1 MRFLAFLAVV
11 PVAACAPNELSRFE
25 SPLFGRAPPP
35 LSPGAAEGSAQS
47 TKFPA
52 PMVSFTFDDGWAN
65 QDVAGAELVE
75 HGWRATYYIVPSW
88 LDTQDFM
95 SHDTVRSLS
104 TWHEIGAHTMTHP
117 DLEHLAPD
125 LVAYEMGSSQA
136 WLTNFLG
143 GNSVTSFASPFGDFN
158 DSVVEVAQKIF
169 SSHRTLGC
177 VVALA
182 NQDPNKL
189 PGCPV
194 HGTVDEKVQQ
204 MNQMMDEAK
213 AKNGWAIFVFHRVTL
228 DDTGAASDFQH
239 FVDAVAQANVRVV
252 TVGEGA
258 AMLRRQQAG
267 APLDV
272 TDPLFGD
279 HAPW

>member
-1 MRFLAFLAVV
+1 MRFIVVVMLAVC
-11 PVAACAPNELSRFE
+11 AC
-25 SPLFGRAPPP
+25 SPAEPTHFQAKLA
-35 LSPGAAEGSAQS
+35 PGAAEGNAVS

-65 QDVAGAELVE
+65 QDIAGALLVE

-88 LDTQDFM
+88 LDTPRFM
-95 SHDTVRSLS
+95 SFDTVRALS

-117 DLEHLAPD
+117 DLQHLAPD

-136 WLTNFLG
+136 WLTNFLDG
-143 GNSVTSFASPFGDFN
+143 SAVTSFASPFGDY
-158 DSVVEVAQKIF
+158 DDAVVEVANKIF
-169 SSHRTLGC
+169 SSQRGLGC
-177 VVALA
+177 TIALA
-182 NQDPNKL
+182 NADPNRL

-194 HGTVDEKVQQ
+194 KGSVDDKVQQ
-204 MNQMMDEAK
+204 MNALMEQAT
-213 AKNGWAIFVFHRVTL
+213 AKNGWAIFVFHRVDL
-228 DDTGAASDFQH
+228 DDTGAAADFQH
-239 FVDAVAQANVRVV
+239 FVDAVAGAHVRVV
-252 TVGEGA
+252 TIGEGA